1 MTMPPLRFPGIRGE
15 SGYHAEVVLAA
26 SVLEDEAGAD
36 ELKKRLEKLAEHL
49 AVIPAGQLKP
59 QTCRP

>member
-1 MTMPPLRFPGIRGE
+1 MTMPLLRFTGIRGE
-15 SGYHAEVVLAA
+15 SKYHAEVVLA
-26 SVLEDEAGAD
+26 SRVLEDEASAD

-49 AVIPAGQLKP
+49 ADIPAGQLKP